1 MVKTLF
7 ILLVAIV
14 LGADDLSAQEKS
26 EEQLVKEGSIRYLN
40 YPKNKKNALLY
51 DTIDPYGFYNII
63 QASFSASY
71 SIVNAEFG
79 GIGESD
85 IQKLKECATQPLS
98 DLPYLESRLGPQGT
112 TPLPNMFNEDSVV
125 RIPDLGTYYVYPERK
140 TTYFICKKYDD
151 LVIKEKKVLDTL
163 TGKFNFVPTE
173 IILRNRLCFSNKW
186 IITARIDVDLIYQ
199 LGKTIYLP
207 IGSDTTKQLIRE
219 FETFLANAEKR
230 FGGTGCYQIID
241 FMRFYNFQKD
251 ESKLFREK
259 RYYGMGRDF
268 VLNDLIKDE
277 TFTVEKRDTSI
288 LVNQYGEDSL
298 VFDKQ
303 TKESL
308 LEYRVNINVDTVYYV
323 KSGFEK
329 LYEAHSIYYDKL
341 EKKWRDYPYSVFAT
355 KKVFTSANET
365 IVYEMDEEPSRKPF
379 NHHDLRIPTFIS
391 YIKKQY
397 SEQNNPL
404 YKYFRAI
411 PQKSFTQFPWE
422 EKLYN
427 HTFSGI
433 EIKSPY

>member
-14 LGADDLSAQEKS
+14 LGADYLSAQEKS
-26 EEQLVKEGSIRYLN
+26 EEQLVKEGSIRFIN
-40 YPKNKKNALLY
+40 YPNNKKNALLY
-51 DTIDPYGFYNII
+51 DTVNPYGFYNII

-71 SIVNAEFG
+71 PIVTAEFG
-79 GIGESD
+79 GISEGD

-98 DLPYLESRLGPQGT
+98 ELPYLESRLGPQGT
-112 TPLPNMFNEDSVV
+112 TPLADMFNEDSVA
-125 RIPDLGTYYVYPERK
+125 RIPGLGTCYVYPERK
-140 TTYFICKKYDD
+140 TTFFICKKYGD
-151 LVIKEKKVLDTL
+151 LVIKEKKVFDSL

-173 IILRNRLCFSNKW
+173 IILRNRLCFSNKL

-241 FMRFYNFQKD
+241 FMRFYDFQKD

-259 RYYGMGRDF
+259 RYYGMERDF
-268 VLNDLIKDE
+268 LLNDLIKDE

-288 LVNQYGEDSL
+288 LVNEYGEDSL
-298 VFDKQ
+298 VVDKQ
-303 TKESL
+303 TKESI
-308 LEYRVNINVDTVYYV
+308 LEYRVNINVDTNYYV

-329 LYEAHSIYYDKL
+329 LYEQHILYYDQR
-341 EKKWRDYPYSVFAT
+341 EKVWRDYAHAVFAT
-355 KKVFTSANET
+355 KKVFTTQQEN
-365 IVYEMDEEPSRKPF
+365 IVYEMVAGTGKKPYWG
-379 NHHDLRIPTFIS
+379 NGYSSVTS
-391 YIKKQY
+391 YLKKQY

-404 YKYFRAI
+404 YKYLRVL
-411 PQKSFTQFPWE
+411 PQTSFTQFPWE

-433 EIKSPY
+433 EIKALN